1 MTPMFSIC
9 HTTARP
15 NRWGF
20 SYGAWIAGAIGFGT
34 DELEY
39 VLCTDQRW
47 GTFWTPE
54 RGIRHVINGGR
65 QCSVDGWNAAAA
77 ASTGR
82 VLILNAD
89 DFFPPANWD
98 LELRRVIGS
107 RNPLTDEFVIHVST
121 GNPRDKDLISL
132 GILSR
137 ARYERLGYALHPSYE
152 SVYSDDEFSEHA
164 YKDGCVIDARHLVF
178 EHRHPG
184 MGKAA
189 DDAVYQWQNR
199 REAYESGKAN
209 LERRRKEGFPR

>member
-15 NRWGF
+15 DRWVE
-20 SYGAWIAGAIGFGT
+20 SSNAWLLQAYDHRVDA
-34 DELEY
+34 LEY
-39 VLCTDQRW
+39 VLCTDDRW
-47 GTFWTPE
+47 GTCFVPDD
-54 RGIRHVINGGR
+54 IVHVKNHLR
-65 QCSVDGWNAAAA
+65 QCSVDGWNIAAK
-77 ASTGR
+77 ASTGN

-89 DFFPPANWD
+89 DFFPSEDWD
-98 LELRRVIGS
+98 LELRRVIDGH
-107 RNPLTDEFVIHVST
+107 NPLKEDLVIHVST

-152 SVYSDDEFSEHA
+152 SVYSDDEFTEHA
-164 YKDGCVIDARHLVF
+164 YRDGCVIDARHLVF

-209 LERRRKEGFPR
+209 LERRRKEGFQR